1 MKASKRYLEALKLVD
16 KDKIYSPQEAIEIL
30 KSMPPTKFDQTLEF
44 SCKLNVDPRQ
54 SDQMVRGSVVLPH
67 GTGKKVKVLVF
78 CEPEKEKE
86 AKETG
91 ADFAGGQE
99 LIDKISKEN
108 WLDFDYCISTP
119 SMMRFVSKIGKI
131 LGPRGLMPSTKTGT
145 VTENISAA
153 IKEVKKGKVNF
164 RMDKFGCI
172 HVGLGKISFSK
183 EALLE
188 NLKAFIEVLKSLK
201 PQAVKGE
208 FIKSGYLST
217 TMSPSLKIAL

>member
-1 MKASKRYLEALKLVD
+1 MKRSKRYLEATKLVD
-16 KDKIYSPQEAIEIL
+16 KNKIYSAEEAIEIL
-30 KSMPPTKFDQTLEF
+30 KKLPHVKFDETVEF

-54 SDQMVRGSVVLPH
+54 SDQMVRGSAFLPN
-67 GTGKKVKVLVF
+67 GTGKKVRVLVF

-86 AKETG
+86 AKEAG
-91 ADFAGGQE
+91 ADFVGGQE
-99 LIDKISKEN
+99 LIDKISKEG
-108 WLDFDYCISTP
+108 WLEFDCCISTP
-119 SMMRFVSKIGKI
+119 SMMKLVSRLGKI

-145 VTENISAA
+145 VTENIAA
-153 IKEVKKGKVNF
+153 AVKEIKKGKVDF

-172 HVGLGKISFSK
+172 HAGLGKISFSK

-188 NLKAFIEVLKSLK
+188 NLNAFLEALKGCR

-217 TMSPSLKIAL
+217 TMSPSLRITI